1 MLSGGVSVALLLAAC
16 SGVRVSADFDPT
28 TDFSALETFDW
39 LPDAKPPGDGPEL
52 DDPLLDARI
61 RRAVESTL
69 TGRGFRAAGTGAPD
83 FWIAYHIGVERKVD
97 VDTIYRSYGR
107 VGWRGGGYA
116 DTVVR
121 EYEEGTLL
129 IDVLRPGSGEL
140 LWRGSAQARLREQP
154 SPEDREKR
162 VREVVEK
169 ILQQFPPK

>member
-1 MLSGGVSVALLLAAC
+1 MALLLAAC

-69 TGRGFRAAGTGAPD
+69 SGRGFRGAGTGTPD
-83 FWIAYHIGVERKVD
+83 FWIAYHVGVERK
-97 VDTIYRSYGR
+97 
-107 VGWRGGGYA
+107 
-116 DTVVR
+116 VVR

-129 IDVLRPGSGEL
+129 IDVLRPDSGEL

>member
-1 MLSGGVSVALLLAAC
+1 VALLLAAC
-16 SGVRVSADFDPT
+16 SGIRVNADFDPT
-28 TDFSALETFDW
+28 TDWSALETYGW
-39 LPDAKPPGDGPEL
+39 LSDARPPGDDPRL

-61 RRAVESTL
+61 RRAVENAL
-69 TGRGFRAAGTGAPD
+69 DGRGFRAAGPETPD
-83 FWIAYHIGVERKVD
+83 FWIAFHVGIERRVD
-97 VDTIYRSYGR
+97 VDRIYRSYGR

-154 SPEDREKR
+154 SPEAREKR

-169 ILQQFPPK
+169 ILRQFPPK